1 MSNTSATGGYLLE
14 GSPKPSE
21 GQALRRFLHGVLV
34 GVTGL
39 SNSLVRQS
47 WEANPAPVPSI
58 ETDWLAFGIES
69 QRAEA
74 GDPYH
79 RQRED
84 GSALLIRHEELDVAC
99 IFYGPN
105 AQGNA
110 NLLRD
115 SMYLAQNRESMYA
128 VNMGLVG
135 FSETF
140 HVPELINDR
149 FFDRADITMTLRRE
163 IRREYP
169 VLNFVGADGA
179 ILANR
184 DVTTL
189 SREWSV

>member
-1 MSNTSATGGYLLE
+1 MSNTSATGGYLIQ
-14 GSPKPSE
+14 GAPAPSE
-21 GQALRRFLHGVLV
+21 GQALRRFLQSLLV

-39 SNSLVRQS
+39 PNTLVRQS

-58 ETDWLAFGIES
+58 ETNWAAFGIES
-69 QRAEA
+69 QRPEA

-84 GSALLIRHEELDVAC
+84 GSALLIRHEEMDVAC
-99 IFYGPN
+99 IFYGPD
-105 AQGNA
+105 AQANA

-115 SMYLAQNRESMYA
+115 GMYLSQNRESLYA
-128 VNMGLVG
+128 VGMGLVG

-163 IRREYP
+163 VRREYP
-169 VLNFVGADGA
+169 VLHFLAADGL
-179 ILANR
+179 IHANR
-184 DVTTL
+184 NVTTL
-189 SREWSV
+189 TREWSV

>member
-1 MSNTSATGGYLLE
+1 MSNTSATGGYLTQ
-14 GSPKPSE
+14 GNVRPSE

-39 SNSLVRQS
+39 PNTLVRQS
-47 WEANPAPVPSI
+47 WDPNPAPVPSI
-58 ETDWLAFGIES
+58 ETNWMAFGIEA

-84 GSALLIRHEELDVAC
+84 GSAILIRHEELDVAC
-99 IFYGPN
+99 IFYGPD
-105 AQGNA
+105 AQANA

-128 VNMGLVG
+128 VGMGLVG
-135 FSETF
+135 FTETF

-163 IRREYP
+163 IKREYP
-169 VLNFVGADGA
+169 VLHFVAANGA
-179 ILANR
+179 IHANR
-184 DVTTL
+184 NVTTL
-189 SREWSV
+189 SRDWSV

>member
-1 MSNTSATGGYLLE
+1 MSNTSATGGYLTQ
-14 GSPKPSE
+14 GAPAPSE
-21 GQALRRFLHGVLV
+21 GQALRRFLQSVLV

-39 SNSLVRQS
+39 PNTLVRQS
-47 WEANPAPVPSI
+47 WEPNPAPVPSI
-58 ETDWLAFGIES
+58 ETNWAAFGIEA
-69 QRAEA
+69 QRQEA

-99 IFYGPN
+99 IFYGPD
-105 AQGNA
+105 AQANA

-115 SMYLAQNRESMYA
+115 GMYLAQNRESMYA
-128 VNMGLVG
+128 VGMGLVG

-163 IRREYP
+163 VRREYP
-169 VLNFVGADGA
+169 VLHFLAVDG
-179 ILANR
+179 IIRANR
-184 DVTTL
+184 HVTTL
-189 SREWSV
+189 TREWSV